1 MVKLPPSTAWCLL
14 DTCLCV
20 VVKYAKFLFDNL
32 QYSFSSDF
40 NTNPRMGDIINW
52 RIFR

>member
-14 DTCLCV
+14 DTCLRV
-20 VVKYAKFLFDNL
+20 VVKDVKFLL
-32 QYSFSSDF
+32 EHLLYSCSSDF